1 MVKTKEYI
9 RVSELDQE
17 FKFEVSKRSGG
28 ENIKA
33 CFACGAC
40 DGGCPVRKIYSDY
53 HPRKIIHMV
62 LLGMKDK
69 VLSSPLIW
77 LCSTCYTCCERCP
90 QNVKLCEVM
99 NVLKN
104 MAAEAGHVPSALAM
118 QPELFSK
125 FGRLYEIDDFDNKKR
140 DKLGLPAIKMEASDV
155 AKIMEI
161 CGLSRDK
168 A

>member
-1 MVKTKEYI
+1 MAKAKEYI
-9 RVSELDQE
+9 RISELDQE
-17 FKFEVSKRSGG
+17 FKFEVSRRSGG

-77 LCSTCYTCCERCP
+77 LCSTCYTCYERCP